1 MNDPLQCVMTWSK
14 LLLQPHL
21 GSLSVLTTEALF
33 QVHKWISGL
42 RAFPHAV
49 FSAYFIAV
57 IYFSSHPPPLLLG
70 LVSSYFSLKPGL
82 ITSLENLPIP
92 LTMLIPPLE
101 ALCHPQCCFNFTLCV
116 NWSISDSPI
125 SLKFLWG
132 RTNLFFPLI
141 VHLYSSRA
149 NHSAWHRPGV

>member
-33 QVHKWISGL
+33 QVHKWVSGL
-42 RAFPHAV
+42 RAFAHAV
-49 FSAYFIAV
+49 FSAYNNAV

-82 ITSLENLPIP
+82 ITSLANLSYSLDHVNPP
-92 LTMLIPPLE
+92 TRSSATLNVVLIL
-101 ALCHPQCCFNFTLCV
+101 HYV
-116 NWSISDSPI
+116 
-125 SLKFLWG
+125 
-132 RTNLFFPLI
+132 
-141 VHLYSSRA
+141 
-149 NHSAWHRPGV
+149 